1 MSSVPITSKTS
12 NLPMV
17 MTNLGGPYQGYS
29 PTQTLNNFKD
39 SEQTNIRRILRS
51 SWQTKYTAT
60 SINGKGRITTPYRA
74 VTGLGDYL
82 GRQAYVCGGSNQV
95 NKTFPGRQ
103 GPIGSIISRCDGTGI
118 DAKSGNVRY
127 VSDTSDYITYKKQN
141 AINNLYNDLAF
152 GGDESHAEY
161 DPLMRVRRL

>member
-1 MSSVPITSKTS
+1 MSSVPITSKTI

-29 PTQTLNNFKD
+29 PTQTINNYKD
-39 SEQTNIRRILRS
+39 SEQSMIRRILRS
-51 SWQTKYTAT
+51 SWNTTNTA
-60 SINGKGRITTPYRA
+60 SKINGKGRVTTPYRA
-74 VTGLGDYL
+74 VTNLGDYL
-82 GRQAYVCGGSNQV
+82 SRNNYVCGGSNEI

-118 DAKSGNVRY
+118 EAASGNTRY

-141 AINNLYNDLAF
+141 AINNLYNDLTY
-152 GGDESHAEY
+152 GGDQNHGSYEAF
-161 DPLMRVRRL
+161 MRVKV

>member
-29 PTQTLNNFKD
+29 PTQTINNYKD
-39 SEQTNIRRILRS
+39 SEQTRIRRILRS
-51 SWQTKYTAT
+51 SWINQNTAT
-60 SINGKGRITTPYRA
+60 NINGHGRVTTPYRA
-74 VTGLGDYL
+74 VNGLGDYL
-82 GRQAYVCGGSNQV
+82 GRVNYVCGGSNQI
-95 NKTFPGRQ
+95 NRTFPGRQ

-118 DAKSGNVRY
+118 DAKSGNVRF

-141 AINNLYNDLAF
+141 AVNNLYNDLTF
-152 GGDESHAEY
+152 GGNESRADY
-161 DPLMRVRRL
+161 VPLMRVR

>member
-1 MSSVPITSKTS
+1 MSSVPITSKTL

-29 PTQTLNNFKD
+29 PTQTINNYKD

-51 SWQTKYTAT
+51 SWNNVNTAQ
-60 SINGKGRITTPYRA
+60 SINGRGRITTPYRA
-74 VTGLGDYL
+74 VTSLGDYL

-95 NKTFPGRQ
+95 NKTRAGLQ

-118 DAKSGNVRY
+118 AAQSGNVRY

-141 AINNLYNDLAF
+141 AIGKLYNDLTN
-152 GGDESHAEY
+152 GGDQNHAEY
-161 DPLMRVRRL
+161 VAFKRVQA

>member
-29 PTQTLNNFKD
+29 PTQTINNYKD
-39 SEQTNIRRILRS
+39 SEQTRIRRILRS
-51 SWQTKYTAT
+51 SWSNTAD
-60 SINGKGRITTPYRA
+60 SINGYGRVTTPYRA
-74 VTGLGDYL
+74 VNGLGDYL
-82 GRQAYVCGGSNQV
+82 GRINYVCGGSNQV
-95 NKTFPGRQ
+95 NRTFPGRQ
-103 GPIGSIISRCDGTGI
+103 GPIGSIISRCDDSGI

-141 AINNLYNDLAF
+141 AINNLYNDLTF
-152 GGDESHAEY
+152 GGNESHADY
-161 DPLMRVRRL
+161 DPLMRIRTL